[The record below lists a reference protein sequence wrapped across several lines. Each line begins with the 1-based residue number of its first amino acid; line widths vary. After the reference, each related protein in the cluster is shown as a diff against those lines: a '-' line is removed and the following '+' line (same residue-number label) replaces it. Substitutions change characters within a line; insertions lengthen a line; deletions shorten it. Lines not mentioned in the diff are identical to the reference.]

1 MKYIHESINPVE
13 AKKCLEVL
21 KLHIKLTC
29 LHKPHSVLD
38 VIERH
43 VVAKGSCY
51 PIEDCLQIC
60 QEHKQHEAV
69 FLLSKK
75 LNKYFDCISQGVSYL
90 RDKVDYQ
97 KMLVEI
103 FYSRK
108 NNIPLSFA
116 MPKSKKAEAEARAAA
131 ATAASAPVVNQ

>member
-1 MKYIHESINPVE
+1 
-13 AKKCLEVL
+13 
-21 KLHIKLTC
+21 
-29 LHKPHSVLD
+29 
-38 VIERH
+38 
-43 VVAKGSCY
+43 
-51 PIEDCLQIC
+51 
-60 QEHKQHEAV
+60 
-69 FLLSKK
+69 LSKK

-103 FYSRK
+103 FFSRK

-116 MPKSKKAEAEARAAA
+116 MPKSKKVEAEARAAA